1 MPLLNSTDCLVLPT
15 TDKMSKV
22 ETLCSFYP
30 TDIDNRSLKVEYRLF
45 CHAMDSVPDSE
56 VDKNCI
62 QSMYQYMVNTGMLAL
77 YPKLGLA
84 YKLILT
90 LPVSSCSYERSFS
103 ALKFVKNSLRSTM
116 SQDRLSDLMILAVQD
131 RKLDTAGLENI
142 RDEFGNHS
150 LRK

>member
-1 MPLLNSTDCLVLPT
+1 
-15 TDKMSKV
+15 
-22 ETLCSFYP
+22 
-30 TDIDNRSLKVEYRLF
+30 
-45 CHAMDSVPDSE
+45 MDSVPDSE

-62 QSMYQYMVNTGMLAL
+62 QSMHQYMVNTGMLAL
-77 YPKLGLA
+77 YPNLGLA